1 MVFKSVVRNNIYI
14 KELMGDLDG
23 RPSKPGRRWNDEEGK
38 LGNERY
44 KLVAFATFGLV
55 LFPSEIKVIS
65 LKAKNSFM
73 EYERT

>member
-1 MVFKSVVRNNIYI
+1 
-14 KELMGDLDG
+14 MGDLD
-23 RPSKPGRRWNDEEGK
+23 GK

-65 LKAKNSFM
+65 LKAKNAFM
-73 EYERT
+73 EYEHT